1 MWARIQLWCVRGL
14 AALISIFVASGFA
27 AAAGNPHYL
36 VTNDDVPAF
45 FPTSVTFYTVG
56 TGGTLTLKQQV
67 LTGGSG
73 INGGFFGANR
83 VVVLDNATAQCVYA
97 SEASNSDIVGIVVST
112 LQVGG
117 SAVGSTGDTG
127 LSNGIG
133 MAVNA
138 QYLYA
143 SFSDSNTIG
152 TFQIQPGCTLTFVND
167 VSVSGLQG
175 GIVDAMAIHGNML
188 IATYGDGSI
197 ESFDISNGTPV
208 SNGDKQN
215 STGYIRAQGS
225 SYPTGV
231 DITKDGHFALFG
243 DTSTSDTVEVSD
255 ISSGKLTKPV
265 VYNLGAAIG
274 SSNLMLSPDETL
286 LYVSNTQ
293 GDVITAAFF
302 DAKTGK
308 LTTGCASG
316 KLKGYVASWSYLASM
331 ALDSATGTGGVV
343 YIAEFG
349 TASSVA
355 MIQVTSSAGKCTLTE
370 MPKSPVSDI
379 FSTGLLS
386 IGTFPPRSF

>member
-1 MWARIQLWCVRGL
+1 MWARIQFLCVRGSV
-14 AALISIFVASGFA
+14 ALISLFVASGFA
-27 AAAGNPHYL
+27 TATGGPHYL

-56 TGGTLTLKQQV
+56 TGGSLTLKQQV
-67 LTGGSG
+67 MTGGSG
-73 INGGFFGANR
+73 INGGYFGANR
-83 VVVLDNATAQCVYA
+83 VIVLDNANAQCVYS
-97 SEASNSDIVGIVVST
+97 SEATTSDIVGINVST

-117 SAVGSTGDTG
+117 SALGSSGDTG

-133 MAVNA
+133 LAINS

-152 TFQIQPGCTLTFVND
+152 TFQLQPGCTLTFVND
-167 VSVSGLQG
+167 VSVGGLQG
-175 GIVDAMAIHGNML
+175 GIIDAMAIHGNML

-215 STGYIRAQGS
+215 STSYSKSQGS
-225 SYPTGV
+225 SYPTGI

-243 DTSTSDTVEVSD
+243 DTSTSDIVEVSD
-255 ISSGKLTKPV
+255 ISSGKLTKTV
-265 VYNLGAAIG
+265 VYYLGQAIG
-274 SSNLMLSPDETL
+274 SSNIMLSPDETL
-286 LYVSNTQ
+286 LYISNTQ
-293 GDVITAAFF
+293 GDVLSAAFF
-302 DAKTGK
+302 DTKTGK

-316 KLKGYVASWSYLASM
+316 NLKSYVSSWSYLASM
-331 ALDSATGTGGVV
+331 ALGSATGTGGFV

-349 TASSVA
+349 SPSSVA
-355 MIQVTSSAGKCTLTE
+355 IIQVTSSGGKCTLTE
-370 MPKSPVSDI
+370 MSKSPVSDI